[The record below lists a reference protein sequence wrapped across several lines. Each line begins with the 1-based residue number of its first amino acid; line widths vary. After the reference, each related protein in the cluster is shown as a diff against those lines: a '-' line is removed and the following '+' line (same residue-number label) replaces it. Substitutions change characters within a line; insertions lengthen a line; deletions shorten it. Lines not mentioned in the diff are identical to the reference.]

1 MANGKRFGGIKRKT
15 LRVALALDDSA
26 QFAAS
31 TTTQS
36 ASGLTANDQQ
46 REVDAIGVRQLA
58 VAESLLLRRKIGRK
72 LSEQPVLKHPSG
84 RIWP

>member
-31 TTTQS
+31 TTQS